1 MIMPMKVLVLLL
13 AGVTANNIR
22 GSNDQEERN
31 LAFRT
36 TFRTNTNRSGG
47 SRTPWRLIGGWRS
60 GGGARGRDNYY
71 SDPDPVVHLVM
82 DDRKSDALDCM
93 YHITDVLWMDYGL
106 KVSPTTEKDLYKNFR
121 RGDIISDVI
130 WKKIDE
136 DECNLILEGI
146 EDDLPDDIKNRRRYG
161 GTPFNKSKKGRSSRT
176 TSYFFDEKIFKE
188 QDKCYKDCDNTYG
201 KKATIPDKEELKS
214 CEDEC
219 DHKCED
225 DCKKDV
231 KGNKYLQSICKD
243 EC

>member
-1 MIMPMKVLVLLL
+1 
-13 AGVTANNIR
+13 
-22 GSNDQEERN
+22 
-31 LAFRT
+31 
-36 TFRTNTNRSGG
+36 
-47 SRTPWRLIGGWRS
+47 
-60 GGGARGRDNYY
+60 
-71 SDPDPVVHLVM
+71 M

-106 KVSPTTEKDLYKNFR
+106 KVSPTTEKDLYKNVR

-161 GTPFNKSKKGRSSRT
+161 GTPFNKSKKGRTSRT

-201 KKATIPDKEELKS
+201 KKATIPDKEVSESRCCS
-214 CEDEC
+214 CIALFC
-219 DHKCED
+219 DSWHIGSSHCCCSLSLPQTIGIEI
-225 DCKKDV
+225 
-231 KGNKYLQSICKD
+231 L
-243 EC
+243 